1 MRMLCA
7 FLLVCTLHADDT
19 FTSGPRVGEKVGD
32 FGIQGVLG
40 DQAGKERRFE
50 KETKDKPG
58 VLIFVH
64 KLTRPTLRLL
74 RPIDDF
80 AASEPKLYAEIVF
93 LAENTEKMEAYLKTA
108 EKSLNLKAP
117 VGVCVEGKDG
127 PNGFGLNDNVGVTIL
142 VTGADRKVQ
151 ANFAWP
157 DPNETDARK
166 VIAAMKK
173 AIEKK

>member
-1 MRMLCA
+1 MRVLWSL
-7 FLLVCTLHADDT
+7 LLVCALGADDP
-19 FTSGPRVGEKVGD
+19 TSGPAVGEKLGD

-40 DQAGKERRFE
+40 ENAGKERRFE

-80 AASEPKLYAEIVF
+80 AAGEPKLYAEIVF
-93 LAENTEKMEAYLKTA
+93 LAENKEKMETYLKTA
-108 EKSLNLKAP
+108 EKSLNLKSP
-117 VGVCVEGKDG
+117 VGVCLEGKDG
-127 PNGFGLNDNVGVTIL
+127 PNGYGLNDSAGVTIL
-142 VTGADRKVQ
+142 VAGADRKVH
-151 ANFAWP
+151 ANFSWP

-166 VIAAMKK
+166 VIAAAKK
-173 AIEKK
+173 AMEKK